1 MVIWIIGLSG
11 AGKSTLGNQVLSG
24 LKQRGIQNVVNLDGD
39 SVREAFGNDIG
50 YSLEERR
57 LNAKRISAFSKFLD
71 EQGIHVISPILS
83 LFQETRIGIETI

>member
-39 SVREAFGNDIG
+39 FVREAFLSTFSIRFVS
-50 YSLEERR
+50 SL
-57 LNAKRISAFSKFLD
+57 LMK
-71 EQGIHVISPILS
+71 
-83 LFQETRIGIETI
+83 